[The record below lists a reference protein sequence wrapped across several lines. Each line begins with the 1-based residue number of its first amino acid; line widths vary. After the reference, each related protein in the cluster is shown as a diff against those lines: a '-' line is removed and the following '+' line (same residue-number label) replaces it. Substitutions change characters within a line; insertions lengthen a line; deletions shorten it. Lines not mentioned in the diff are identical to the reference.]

1 MPDEAPLHRI
11 VMVSLAGLSV
21 EAGRKKR
28 SGQITGGERVVR
40 WAVFQWAAELFVSSS
55 FDCTRGLLTWF
66 NPCPSSSSR
75 KVLLSLPLVV
85 CGSFPRCMRFT
96 VLLGLISNSWVRDE
110 AS

>member
-1 MPDEAPLHRI
+1 MLSGGQYFSGLQNYLGLPLLI
-11 VMVSLAGLSV
+11 AL
-21 EAGRKKR
+21 
-28 SGQITGGERVVR
+28 
-40 WAVFQWAAELFVSSS
+40 
-55 FDCTRGLLTWF
+55 RGLLTWF

-96 VLLGLISNSWVRDE
+96 VLLGLIYNSWVRDE